1 MTNFIITLAGHS
13 LPISAR
19 YADTARCFP
28 APDPDAPLAAIPPI
42 ALSDA
47 DWEES
52 LRLGMPDNAHTEY
65 STLTANCSDAL
76 LAFDCV
82 ILHAAALRWQDRAW
96 LIVAPSGVGKSTQT
110 KTLQELLP
118 GQVTVICGD
127 RPVLVRRGSEIW
139 VHPSPWNGK
148 EDWHGA
154 EAAPL
159 GGLILLKRGAENR
172 LYALNEQEA
181 ILPLYAAFIQT
192 YATTETVAQ
201 VAAFEDALLRAVPTW
216 LLVSNTVPDST
227 RCLVDGI
234 FSSSELQGS

>member
-1 MTNFIITLAGHS
+1 M
-13 LPISAR
+13 
-19 YADTARCFP
+19 
-28 APDPDAPLAAIPPI
+28 
-42 ALSDA
+42 
-47 DWEES
+47 
-52 LRLGMPDNAHTEY
+52 
-65 STLTANCSDAL
+65 
-76 LAFDCV
+76 
-82 ILHAAALRWQDRAW
+82 RWQDRAW

-127 RPVLVRRGSEIW
+127 RPVLARRGPEIW